1 MSTIFEYIDN
11 MSQTDF
17 LLYVVIVVVSFLF
30 FSRKT

>member
-1 MSTIFEYIDN
+1 MSAIFEYIDN

-17 LLYVVIVVVSFLF
+17 LLYVTIVVVSFLF